1 VTKRVLIGCLAALA
15 LSCHAGEIT
24 FTSSQF
30 DVSAVAVTS
39 ASAGFDSRSSPPS
52 AAPVSASADSIGT
65 TDVATAGAI
74 GGSGLLTASADVSG
88 GGGIANAVGTSHF
101 GGSFLTSATERFLVL
116 DLTPTTFAAGASTAA
131 TSLFVALISGG
142 VTLFQDLVTGPWH
155 AAYLLAPGA
164 TNSLDLTL
172 TSEVTAGFPAQ
183 GIGTASSFGLVTF
196 ASAVPE
202 PETSLLL
209 LIGMGALAAIRKT
222 KRASPVEAQRA
233 VT

>member
-15 LSCHAGEIT
+15 LTCQAGEIT
-24 FTSSQF
+24 FTSAQF
-30 DVSAVAVTS
+30 DVTAVAVTS
-39 ASAGFDSRSSPPS
+39 ESAGFDSHSSPPS
-52 AAPVSASADSIGT
+52 VAPVSASADSVGAI
-65 TDVATAGAI
+65 DVATAGAI

-88 GGGIANAVGTSHF
+88 GGGITNAVGTSHF
-101 GGSFLTSATERFLVL
+101 AGSFLTNAAERSLLL
-116 DLTPTTFAAGASTAA
+116 DFTPTTFAAGASTAA

-142 VTLFQDLVTGPWH
+142 VTLFQDVVTGPWH
-155 AAYLLAPGA
+155 AVYLLTPGA

-183 GIGTASSFGLVTF
+183 GIGNASSFGLVTF

-202 PETSLLL
+202 PETSFLL
-209 LIGMGALAAIRKT
+209 LIGMGALAAIKK
-222 KRASPVEAQRA
+222 KRASRVAGA